1 MPASL
6 SIPQSKFLALPHKF
20 GAFVGGYGSGKTW
33 VGATKLCKFA
43 WEHPGLQQGYFAPTY
58 PMIRDIFWPT
68 IEECAETMG
77 LDCDIRIGDHEAIL
91 SAGGQVRSTIICR
104 SMDRP
109 GSLIGFKIAR
119 GMVDEIDTLP
129 LAKARDAWRKL
140 IARLRQKY
148 DGPNGL
154 DVTTTPEGFG
164 FVYDTFV
171 KAPRDHSELA
181 VMYGIVQA
189 STYDNAIH
197 LPDDYIGSMIA
208 SYPGELVQA
217 YLHGQ
222 FVNLTSG
229 TVYNTF
235 DRALNNTDATE
246 NPGETLYVGMDFNVQ
261 RMAAVIHVKRDGNP
275 LAVGEIIN
283 AYDTPDMI
291 DRIRSAFAGHPI
303 RVYPDASGD
312 NRRSGDASK
321 TDIQM
326 LEQAGF
332 MVCANKSN
340 PRVRDRINSVNA
352 MFANAAGERRYR
364 VNVERCPVY
373 TSCLERQTWDKRG
386 EPDKTHDLDHAPD
399 AGGYFIA
406 HDYPINRPVTAIGLR
421 MAI

>member
-1 MPASL
+1 MAASL
-6 SIPQSKFLALPHKF
+6 TRPQADFLAMPHKF
-20 GAFVGGYGSGKTW
+20 RAFVGGYGSGKTW
-33 VGATKLCKFA
+33 AGASGAIMFA
-43 WEHPGLQQGYFAPTY
+43 LAHPGLAQGYFAPTY
-58 PMIRDIFWPT
+58 PQIRDIFWPT
-68 IEECAETMG
+68 IEECAEAFG
-77 LDCDIRIGDHEAIL
+77 LDCDIRVSDKEVTL
-91 SAGGQVRSTIICR
+91 SAGGVVRSTIICR

-109 GSLIGFKIAR
+109 GSIVGFKIAR
-119 GMVDEIDTLP
+119 AHVDEIDTITM
-129 LAKARDAWRKL
+129 AKARDAWRKI
-140 IARLRQKY
+140 IARLRQRY
-148 DGPNGL
+148 DGQNGI

-164 FVYDTFV
+164 FVHKQFV
-171 KAPRDHSELA
+171 EEVRKRPELA
-181 VMYGIVQA
+181 SMYGLVQA
-189 STYDNAIH
+189 STYDNEIY
-197 LPDDYIGSMIA
+197 LPDDYIASLTA
-208 SYPGELVQA
+208 SYPPELVQA

-235 DRALNNTDATE
+235 DRKLNNTDVTE
-246 NPGETLYVGMDFNVQ
+246 NAGEPLYVGIDFNVQ
-261 RMAAVIHVKRDGNP
+261 RMAAVIYVKRDGNP
-275 LAVGEIIN
+275 VAVGEIIN

-291 DRIRSAFAGHPI
+291 DKIKVAFAGHPI

-332 MVCANKSN
+332 IVCASKAN

-373 TSCLERQTWDKRG
+373 TSCIERQTWDKRG
-386 EPDKTHDLDHAPD
+386 EPDKSHDLDHAPD

-406 HDYPINRPVTAIGLR
+406 HDYPINRPVTSIGLR
-421 MAI
+421 MAV